1 MDQRGGWWLV
11 SYCFWWGRPSHV
23 VCPPSF
29 KKIICCS
36 IYAYYCGLEARVHR
50 INYDPL
56 CFMCGLKI
64 VVPYTHQSKYF
75 QILNNR
81 IMKDIYVFD
90 VILTSYYYYIF
101 QSTSIHVLYENVDSI
116 FLDLN
121 YNIVGSKM
129 MSVNKNCID
138 QKYHVMTTT

>member
-1 MDQRGGWWLV
+1 
-11 SYCFWWGRPSHV
+11 
-23 VCPPSF
+23 
-29 KKIICCS
+29 
-36 IYAYYCGLEARVHR
+36 
-50 INYDPL
+50 
-56 CFMCGLKI
+56 
-64 VVPYTHQSKYF
+64 
-75 QILNNR
+75 
-81 IMKDIYVFD
+81 MKDIYVFD